1 MMSAPERA
9 ARRSRSFISD
19 GPKLWLEIIQCWRLN
34 MLCPGLTDITYAAV
48 ERTLREQGKSIPVRR
63 YGLGRRL
70 KEAGWLVETDEKQ
83 ATTVK
88 RRQRVFVMSRDAVL
102 RVPRHH

>member
-1 MMSAPERA
+1 
-9 ARRSRSFISD
+9 
-19 GPKLWLEIIQCWRLN
+19 